1 MSTRMLG
8 IAFSVIFSLCLS
20 SVAQAHDSGN
30 WEHKNHYLRAKVTK
44 LHGQRAPGCD
54 LVAKQCKHKKVNA
67 KNVRRYFNTMR
78 ALILPRPAAR
88 YVGTGRPYQAP
99 AHTAS
104 ISAGGTLEAIA
115 QCESG
120 GNPSTNTGNGFYG
133 KYQFTQ
139 STWAS
144 VGGTGNPANA
154 SEAEQDRRA
163 AMLYSQRGAQPWPV
177 CGR

>member
-1 MSTRMLG
+1 MSIRMRL
-8 IAFSVIFSLCLS
+8 IASIAVFVLCLV
-20 SVAQAHDSGN
+20 SVAQAHDGGS

-54 LVAKQCKHKKVNA
+54 LVAKQCKGKKVNA
-67 KNVRRYFNTMR
+67 KNVRKYFDTMR

-88 YVGTGRPYQAP
+88 YVSAGRPYRPP
-99 AHTAS
+99 ANTAS
-104 ISAGGTLEAIA
+104 INAGGTLESIA
-115 QCESG
+115 KCESG
-120 GNPSTNTGNGFYG
+120 GDPSTNTGNGFYG